1 MMKKIVCVDSDGCV
15 MDTMNY
21 KHIECFGPIAADFWN
36 IEEREEFL
44 TLWNHINLYSKTRGI
59 NRFHGLNEIF
69 KIFSEK
75 YPKYT
80 KLNEVDN
87 WIKTTSELSNNSLIK
102 EIEITDSKELKKA
115 LNWSLEVNKKIV
127 SLEGM
132 DKPFD
137 MVKEAFE
144 VMKNKVKIVIVSS
157 ANKEA
162 ILSEWERHGLL
173 KYVDIVMG
181 QDTGSKKDC
190 IKKILID
197 NDLDVN
203 DVLMIGD
210 SPGDITA
217 AKDNGIHFYPII
229 FDDESKSWARFKD
242 KILDEFINNQYD
254 DQKYIDEYNKK
265 L

>member
-1 MMKKIVCVDSDGCV
+1 MKKIVCVDSDGCV

-21 KHIECFGPIAADFWN
+21 KHIECFGPLAADLWN

-44 TLWNHINLYSKTRGI
+44 TLWNNINLYSKTRGI
-59 NRFHGLNEIF
+59 NRFQGLNEIF

-75 YPKYT
+75 YPKYS
-80 KLNEVDN
+80 KLNDVDN
-87 WIKTTSELSNNSLIK
+87 WIKTTNELSNNSLIR
-102 EIEITDSKELKKA
+102 EIETKNSEELKKA
-115 LNWSLEVNKKIV
+115 LNWSLEVNKRIV

-132 DKPFD
+132 DKPFEK
-137 MVKEAFE
+137 VKEAFE
-144 VMKNKVKIVIVSS
+144 EMKDKVKIVIVSS

-162 ILSEWERHGLL
+162 ILSEWERHDLL

-181 QDTGSKKDC
+181 QDMGTKKDC
-190 IKKILID
+190 IKKILDEGI
-197 NDLDVN
+197 DVN

-217 AKDNGIHFYPII
+217 AKENNVYFYPII
-229 FDDESKSWARFKD
+229 FDDEARSWIRFKEE
-242 KILDEFINNQYD
+242 ILDKFINNQYE
-254 DQKYIDEYNKK
+254 DQKYIDEYNSK